1 MKPAVPLEL
10 LQWVEEQAK
19 AGFSPEQLHQSML
32 SHGWTQEIA
41 QRAIAA
47 VSRDLFIK
55 PAEISAVSE
64 TDQKILLDNRNVNRT
79 QPGADL
85 AGSSTLINAGDRNI
99 SVLLSLRPPNVALFG
114 NLLSAQECA
123 DIITLAKPRM
133 ARSTTVNTQEGGA
146 LTNEV
151 RTSQGC
157 FLRRGENDL
166 LNRVETRIA
175 KLLNWPVSHGEDLQ
189 ILHYMPGAEY
199 KPHYDYFD
207 PALPGCVPLL
217 ERGGQR
223 VGTLV
228 MYLNTPQEGGGTTF
242 PDVGLEVFP
251 QQGYGVYF
259 GYDRPHPDT
268 KSLHGGSPVITGEK
282 WIAVK
287 WLREKVFT

>member
-1 MKPAVPLEL
+1 MKHALPLEL

-19 AGFSPEQLHQSML
+19 AGFSPEQLQQSML
-32 SHGWTQEIA
+32 SHGWAQEIA
-41 QRAIAA
+41 QHAIAA
-47 VSRDLFIK
+47 VSQELFIK
-55 PAEISAVSE
+55 PPENPQTAE
-64 TDQKILLDNRNVNRT
+64 TDQQILRRNLNVNRT
-79 QPGADL
+79 QPGAEL
-85 AGSSTLINAGDRNI
+85 AGSPTLINTGDRDV
-99 SVLLSLRPPNVALFG
+99 SVLLSLRLPNVALFG

-133 ARSTTVNTQEGGA
+133 MRSTTVNTQEGGA

-151 RTSQGC
+151 RTSHGC

-166 LNRVETRIA
+166 LNRIETRIA
-175 KLLNWPVSHGEDLQ
+175 NLLNWPVSHGEDLQ
-189 ILHYMPGAEY
+189 ILHYLPGAEY

-207 PALPGCVPLL
+207 PALPGCLPLL

-223 VGTLV
+223 IGTLV

-251 QQGYGVYF
+251 QQGYGVFF

-268 KSLHGGSPVITGEK
+268 KSLHGGSPVNTGEK